1 MKIQLEIN
9 HQISEVEIDP
19 RMRLLDALRQVG
31 ILSVKSGGC
40 QRGECGACTVLLDGK
55 PVNSCMFLAV
65 QAQGHQIATIEAEG
79 EYADQG
85 WKQGAGLSPLQRAF
99 IENGSIQCGYCT
111 SAMVLAAKALLE
123 RNRDPSEAEVRE
135 ALSGILCRCTAYVK
149 PVEAVLQAAKIM
161 RKEKRS
167 VQQG

>member
-85 WKQGAGLSPLQRAF
+85 WKQGTGLSPLHALLSRMAPFNVATVPLQWFWLLRHSWNATETQAKRRCAKRFRAF
-99 IENGSIQCGYCT
+99 FAAVRHT
-111 SAMVLAAKALLE
+111 SSLW
-123 RNRDPSEAEVRE
+123 RQF
-135 ALSGILCRCTAYVK
+135 YK
-149 PVEAVLQAAKIM
+149 PPK
-161 RKEKRS
+161 
-167 VQQG
+167 

>member
-9 HQISEVEIDP
+9 QKTIEVEAAP
-19 RMRLLDALRQVG
+19 QARLLDVLRQVG

-65 QAQGHQIATIEAEG
+65 QAQGHTINTIEAEG
-79 EYADQG
+79 EYAEQG

-99 IENGSIQCGYCT
+99 VENGSIQCGYCT
-111 SAMVLAAKALLE
+111 SAMVLAAKALIGTK
-123 RNRDPSEAEVRE
+123 S
-135 ALSGILCRCTAYVK
+135 
-149 PVEAVLQAAKIM
+149 
-161 RKEKRS
+161 
-167 VQQG
+167 